1 MPGEDYSRVFFGCQ
15 LVLPI
20 FCSGRN
26 ANLVT
31 LAFFVCLLA
40 PLSTVFFI
48 YDGEG
53 EHALRKTFTA
63 FILKKGP
70 VLASV
75 TKNLLIV
82 AQ

>member
-1 MPGEDYSRVFFGCQ
+1 MPGEDYSREFFGCQ

-63 FILKKGP
+63 FIPKMDQFWLVLLK
-70 VLASV
+70 
-75 TKNLLIV
+75 ICW
-82 AQ
+82 

>member
-1 MPGEDYSRVFFGCQ
+1 MPGEDYSREFFGCQ

-20 FCSGRN
+20 FCSARN

-40 PLSTVFFI
+40 LLSTVFFI

-63 FILKKGP
+63 FILKKDQFWL
-70 VLASV
+70 VLL
-75 TKNLLIV
+75 KIC
-82 AQ
+82 